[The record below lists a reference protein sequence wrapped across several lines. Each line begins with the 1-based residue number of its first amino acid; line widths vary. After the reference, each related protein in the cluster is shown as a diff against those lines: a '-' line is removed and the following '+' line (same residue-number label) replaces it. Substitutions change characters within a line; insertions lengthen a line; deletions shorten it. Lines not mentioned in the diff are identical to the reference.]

1 LIFNWKGKAVEMPK
15 KMTKE
20 ELEALFEE
28 CREEIREGRKCDAI
42 EERGWIDPVELALST
57 NISHYLAGK
66 TMEILSL
73 EIDEELKKM
82 GFVKEKRKQMI
93 ESLYGY
99 ALIQRKE
106 DLSLGRYIRWISVKN
121 PTPYEKIIEYKLTNG
136 AFLVDIQKK
145 KEGDGW
151 YLLSKNWQSQFIKF
165 SFEPGM
171 VFQQLNRDE
180 IMVMLLS
187 SNL

>member
-1 LIFNWKGKAVEMPK
+1 MPK
-15 KMTKE
+15 KLSRE

-28 CREEIREGRKCDAI
+28 CRQEIIEGKKCDEDTAK
-42 EERGWIDPVELALST
+42 EKGWFDPVALALST
-57 NISHYLAGK
+57 DIPHYLAGK

-73 EIDEELKKM
+73 EIEEELKKLK
-82 GFVKEKRKQMI
+82 FTKEKRKKI
-93 ESLYGY
+93 LESLYGY

-106 DLSLGRYIRWISVKN
+106 DLSLGRYIRWISLKK
-121 PTPYEKIIEYKLTNG
+121 TTEDDDTIDYRLTNG

-145 KEGDGW
+145 EEKGW
-151 YLLSKNWQSQFIKF
+151 FLLSKNWKSEFIKF

-171 VFQQLNRDE
+171 VFQQLNREE

>member
-1 LIFNWKGKAVEMPK
+1 MPK

-28 CREEIREGRKCDAI
+28 CREEIREDKKCDAI
-42 EERGWIDPVELALST
+42 EETAKERGWIDPVELALST

-73 EIDEELKKM
+73 EIEEELKKM
-82 GFVKEKRKQMI
+82 GFTKEKRKQMI

-99 ALIQRKE
+99 ALIQKKE

-136 AFLVDIQKK
+136 AFLVDIQEK
-145 KEGDGW
+145 KEEEGW
-151 YLLSKNWQSQFIKF
+151 YLLSKNWKTQFIKF

-171 VFQQLNRDE
+171 VFQQLNREE

>member
-1 LIFNWKGKAVEMPK
+1 MPQ
-15 KMTKE
+15 KMTRE

-28 CREEIREGRKCDAI
+28 CREEIREGKNCDAI
-42 EERGWIDPVELALST
+42 EETAKKRGWVDPVALALST
-57 NISHYLAGK
+57 DIPHYLAGK

-73 EIDEELKKM
+73 EIEEELKKM
-82 GFVKEKRKQMI
+82 GFSREKRKQMVEI
-93 ESLYGY
+93 LYGY
-99 ALIQRKE
+99 SLIQRKE
-106 DLSLGRYIRWISVKN
+106 DLSLGRYIRWVSVKKTEEPPN
-121 PTPYEKIIEYKLTNG
+121 KIMEYKLTNG

-151 YLLSKNWQSQFIKF
+151 FLLCKNWKTQFIKF

-171 VFQQLNRDE
+171 VFQQLNREE

>member
-1 LIFNWKGKAVEMPK
+1 MPATK
-15 KMTKE
+15 KLSRE

-28 CREEIREGRKCDAI
+28 CREEILKQKPCSSMDEMAM
-42 EERGWIDPVELALST
+42 ERGWIDPVALALST
-57 NISHYLAGK
+57 DIAHYLAGK

-73 EIDEELKKM
+73 EIDEELKKL
-82 GFVKEKRKQMI
+82 GLSKENRKKKV
-93 ESLYGY
+93 EALHGY
-99 ALIQRKE
+99 ALIQNIE
-106 DLSLGRYIRWISVKN
+106 DLSLGRYIRWMTNNK
-121 PTPYEKIIEYKLTNG
+121 TRYEDNYDYKLTNG

-145 KEGDGW
+145 EGDGW
-151 YLLSKNWQSQFIKF
+151 FLLFKNWNTQFLKIKF
-165 SFEPGM
+165 VPGL